1 MTYLAVTSLNYA
13 HIRQRVTIQ
22 IAGETVSGQLDA
34 YCRYTSSYTLMIDG
48 HYVRN
53 VPMSTKLLLD
63 EKLEQPV
70 TEKV

>member
-1 MTYLAVTSLNYA
+1 MTYLAITSLSYE
-13 HIRQRVTIQ
+13 HIRQRVIIQ

-53 VPMSTKLLLD
+53 VPMSARLELFDNLD
-63 EKLEQPV
+63 PAEQ
-70 TEKV
+70 EKV